1 LYFQFTEN
9 INVQNNSIFH
19 NVSYTGRQGIYCNN
33 NEGASVISG
42 NNIAFNNNASYG
54 LYFAAHNT
62 YYRTDTAL
70 IYNNFISQP
79 GGTYCNYLYGNKQ
92 MAYFNN
98 SINMPSGSYAVY
110 MPITATPNDVMF
122 FNNNINSGASYA
134 LYITGA
140 APALCDNNNYNASS
154 NLGYFNGVYS
164 NLAAWKGV
172 MYTGS
177 DANSF
182 AVNPNFVSTND
193 LHCTAEELVGAAI
206 AVGLTTDIDG
216 DARNMTTPVIGAD
229 EYIADVEVASVSGPS
244 AAACNRGSETVTVKL
259 RNAGQ
264 SIISNINLAM
274 QVNGGTAVNETYT
287 GSINPGDSADY
298 TFTAKAD
305 LSTVGNNAI
314 KVTSS
319 RSIDYNTSNDVASL
333 TVLHAADPVAS
344 FTHKDTCFG
353 GTVQF
358 TNASSAAHGTITGYA
373 WDFDNTN
380 TSTATN
386 PTQAFAGVG
395 PYNVKL
401 TATSSYG
408 CTGTITTAVNILTD
422 LAAGTISG
430 AQTICYNAAP
440 SSLTNASS
448 ASGSGT
454 SYNYQWQSS
463 ADGTTFTDVSGAT
476 GATYQPVAQ
485 TAATWFRRA
494 VTTNL
499 GCGPKYSNAV
509 KVTVYDQIVAGTIT
523 GAQTICYNT
532 TPTSINGATNPTGGD
547 GSFTHKWESS
557 SNGSNWFTIIGATG
571 TNYAPA
577 KLTSTTYFRRT
588 DIGGSSCG
596 EKVTNNI
603 KVTVY
608 DDVTAGTFANNYD
621 ICPNTSPG
629 TISQTSGATGGDGT
643 YTYQWQMSTDNIN
656 WSNIGGATG
665 ISYTPGAL
673 SVSTY
678 YRRQATSGSSCG
690 SKMSS
695 SISVDVRTLPTA
707 SFTTSD
713 HCIGDKVPLVNTSTP
728 GFGTL
733 TGFFWDFGN
742 GASSSANTPNY
753 TYPTGGNK
761 TIKLVV
767 TNNIGCKDST
777 TRTANISNIPN
788 AAFNY
793 IYDCSTDSILFKNTT
808 SINCGKINAF
818 SWNFGDGGSSTLE
831 NPVHKYASSG
841 TYQITYVIYLSGGL
855 TDTTVRNITIYP
867 KGNVD
872 FTAPDVCYND
882 VSKFT
887 NTSSNAGSYLWKFGD
902 NATSNAANPNHLYAT
917 SNSYQVTLQ
926 AVSLNGCNFSLTK
939 THIVKV
945 RPDADIVSGNR
956 CLGDTIPFGNGSI
969 YAHNYNW
976 DFGDGTS
983 STLATPMKLYT
994 AAGTYSVK
1002 LVATNNNGCV
1012 DSTTSS
1018 ATIYSLPVANFTVN
1032 NTCFGNDI
1040 NFTNTST
1047 GYASSAWNMGDG
1059 SSSATTNPV
1068 YRYATMGTYTVGLQV
1083 TSGFG
1088 CKNSTSKTVTVYP
1101 KPSVSFTTSNVCS
1114 GTAAN
1119 FTNTSSIS
1127 SGSVT
1132 YNWNF
1137 GDGNSS
1143 TSTSPSNT
1151 YAAAGVYNVKL
1162 VGSSGFGCS
1171 DSVTNTI
1178 SIYTAAIA
1186 DFSSSNSCLG
1196 TATNFSNMS
1205 QNATSYAWDFGDG
1218 RTSTQANPSNTYAS
1232 VGTYTVKLTAN
1243 NGNNCSSVVSKTIQ
1257 VNALPSVSFT
1267 GNNVCQGTATTFT
1280 NSTTGATSYSWDFG
1294 DGSSS
1299 TLATPT
1305 RTYGTAGTY
1314 TVRLTATSGSNCSSV
1329 GTRTVQVYANPIAG
1343 FNASSVCAGTSL
1355 QFVNTSSGA
1364 ATYAWDFGDATTSTS
1379 ANPSKT
1385 YGTSGTYTVTLTVT
1399 SSNNCTNVIAKQ
1411 VVIYATPVA
1420 DFSNTTECQGVATV
1434 FTNSS
1439 TGATSYNWTF
1449 GDGNA
1454 STTTSP
1460 SYMYG
1465 NAGTY
1470 NVTLVANNSNGCKNQ
1485 ITKSVTVNSKPAAGF
1500 TASNVCLGSAVNFTN
1515 STTGATSYN
1524 WSFGDATTSNSA
1536 SPSKTYA
1543 AAGVYNVTLTA
1554 TNANNCSSVISKQVS
1569 VYANPTA
1576 GFSATEECIGKTSV
1590 FTNSST
1596 GAVLYSWNFGDGT
1609 TSPLT
1614 NPTKA
1619 YSTAGAYT
1627 VTLTATNSNNCSNVT
1642 SKTVNAFANPTAN
1655 FTSSVVCTDNT
1666 TQLTN
1671 TSTGATSYS
1680 WSFGDG
1686 GTSTATSPSKTYAA
1700 AGTYVVT
1707 LTSSTGNNCKA
1718 TVQNTVVVSP
1728 APVASFSANEVC
1740 LGAATQ
1746 FNNTTSNA
1754 TSASWT
1760 FGDATSSTQLFPSHT
1775 YGVANSYTVNL
1786 SVMAGNGCTSN
1797 ASKTVVVNANPTANF
1812 TASNAC
1818 QGNMVNISNTSNG
1831 ADSYEWYYGLMGPDK
1846 VMTPNVSLNNV
1857 GTTTIRLVAM
1867 TDKGCKSETSKNIDI
1882 YSKPIASFEV
1892 LNTCAGDQTRFVN
1905 KSLSSGSYN
1914 WQFGDGNNSGNS
1926 NPSHQY
1932 AAAGSYNVTLTANNA
1947 QCSDAVTKSV
1957 VVNALPSSD
1966 FTFGTSGKDV
1976 LYTSSNKTNVTSYGW
1991 NFGDGSTGT
2000 NADPKHTYNNAV
2012 VTVYNVCLTV
2022 VDNQG
2027 CQSETCKPVSINL
2040 LGKEEITM
2048 NNGVVVYPNP
2058 NQGSFKVKVGASQ
2071 DRAEV
2076 AVYNLLGV
2084 KVADAKSIGND
2095 EYGANATELSAGSYM
2110 VKVIYEGKTS
2120 VHNVVITR

>member
-1 LYFQFTEN
+1 MQT
-9 INVQNNSIFH
+9 
-19 NVSYTGRQGIYCNN
+19 
-33 NEGASVISG
+33 
-42 NNIAFNNNASYG
+42 
-54 LYFAAHNT
+54 
-62 YYRTDTAL
+62 
-70 IYNNFISQP
+70 
-79 GGTYCNYLYGNKQ
+79 
-92 MAYFNN
+92 AYFNN
-98 SINMPSGSYAVY
+98 SINMLGGSYAVY
-110 MPITATPNDVMF
+110 MSNVASNDFMF
-122 FNNNINSGASYA
+122 FNNNINSSATYA
-134 LYITGA
+134 LYNTGTN
-140 APALCDNNNYNASS
+140 PPSYCDYNNYSATS
-154 NLGYFNGVYS
+154 NVGYFSTVYAD
-164 NLAAWKGV
+164 LASWKDIL
-172 MYTGS
+172 YLGS
-177 DANSF
+177 DANSLSIDPLY
-182 AVNPNFVSTND
+182 ASSLD
-193 LHCTAEELVGAAI
+193 LHGSAEALIGKALP
-206 AVGLTTDIDG
+206 VGLTTDIDG

-229 EYIADVEVASVSGPS
+229 EYIADVQVASVSGPA

-259 RNAGQ
+259 RNVGQ
-264 SIISNINLAM
+264 SVISNIDLAM
-274 QVNGGTAVNETYT
+274 QVNGGTAVNETFT

-298 TFTAKAD
+298 TFTTKAD
-305 LSTVGNNAI
+305 LSTIGNNTI
-314 KVTSS
+314 MVTSS
-319 RSIDYNTSNDVASL
+319 RSIDYNTANNMASL
-333 TVLHAADPVAS
+333 TVLHADNPVAS

-353 GTVQF
+353 GTVMF
-358 TNASSAAHGTITGYA
+358 TNTSSVTHGTISGYA

-386 PTQAFAGVG
+386 PTEAFAGVG

-401 TATSSYG
+401 TASSSYG
-408 CTGTITTAVNILTD
+408 CTGNVTIPVNILTELEAGD
-422 LAAGTISG
+422 IAGT
-430 AQTICYNAAP
+430 QTICYNSTP
-440 SSLTNASS
+440 VGLTNTTG

-454 SYNYQWQSS
+454 TYNYQWQMSTN
-463 ADGTTFTDVSGAT
+463 GTSFSDISGAT
-476 GATYQPVAQ
+476 TSTYQPSAL
-485 TAATWFRRA
+485 TATTWYRRG

-532 TPTSINGATNPTGGD
+532 TPAQINGATNPTGGD

-557 SNGSNWFTIIGATG
+557 SNGSNWFTITGASG
-571 TNYAPA
+571 VNYAPA

-596 EKVTNNI
+596 EKVTNII

-656 WSNIGGATG
+656 WSNIGGASG
-665 ISYTPGAL
+665 ISFTPGSL
-673 SVSTY
+673 TNTTY
-678 YRRQATSGSSCG
+678 YRREATSGSSCG
-690 SKMSS
+690 SIISA

-707 SFTTSD
+707 SFTTSS

-1114 GTAAN
+1114 GAAAN

-1127 SGSVT
+1127 AGSIT

-1137 GDGNSS
+1137 GDGKSS

-1329 GTRTVQVYANPIAG
+1329 GSKTVQVYANPIAG

-1460 SYMYG
+1460 NYMYG

-1627 VTLTATNSNNCSNVT
+1627 VSLTATNSNGCSNVT

-1680 WSFGDG
+1680 WNFGDAT
-1686 GTSTATSPSKTYAA
+1686 TSTATSPSKTYAA

-1707 LTSSTGNNCKA
+1707 LTSSTSNNCKA

-1746 FNNTTSNA
+1746 FNNTSTNA

-1818 QGNMVNISNTSNG
+1818 QGNMVNISNTSSG

-1905 KSLSSGSYN
+1905 KSLSAGSYN
-1914 WQFGDGNNSGNS
+1914 WQFGDGDNSGNS

-1976 LYTSSNKTNVTSYGW
+1976 LYTSGNKTNVTSYGW

-2076 AVYNLLGV
+2076 GVYNLLGV
-2084 KVADAKSIGND
+2084 KVAQAISIGND
-2095 EYGANATELSAGSYM
+2095 EYGVNANELSAGSYM
-2110 VKVIYEGKTS
+2110 VKVVYEGKTS